1 MNTGKRSLLAL
12 VSTEEL
18 IDDEFEDES
27 DKDAAYLIQ
36 KTKFCRLP
44 ANDVGMGLPVY
55 ASQLHETNINSKTSH
70 NKKHVPFVEV
80 NLSNGRTVYLR
91 KTTLVW
97 ML

>member
-1 MNTGKRSLLAL
+1 MQEQFDGIN
-12 VSTEEL
+12 
-18 IDDEFEDES
+18 DDIRTLQTNNGLSDE
-27 DKDAAYLIQ
+27 DAAYLIQ